1 MRLPD
6 NYFSIAVLLIMITIL
21 GIKVSYET
29 LAFFILFIASEY
41 LGMTKKR
48 RSNSVTQ
55 AISMAAAY
63 FSKTRTE
70 DDTVRRIRRTFRGK

>member
-1 MRLPD
+1 
-6 NYFSIAVLLIMITIL
+6 MITFL

-48 RSNSVTQ
+48 KANTVTQ
-55 AISMAAAY
+55 AISMLAATLAKY
-63 FSKTRTE
+63 RTE
-70 DDTVRRIRRTFRGK
+70 DDTVRRYRRALIKRK

>member
-1 MRLPD
+1 MLTL
-6 NYFSIAVLLIMITIL
+6 FGV
-21 GIKVSYET
+21 KVSYET

-41 LGMTKKR
+41 LGLTKKR

-70 DDTVRRIRRTFRGK
+70 DDTVRRFRRTFRGK

>member
-1 MRLPD
+1 
-6 NYFSIAVLLIMITIL
+6 MITIL

-41 LGMTKKR
+41 LGITKKR

-63 FSKTRTE
+63 FSKIRTE
-70 DDTVRRIRRTFRGK
+70 DDTVRRFSKIKL

>member
-1 MRLPD
+1 
-6 NYFSIAVLLIMITIL
+6 MITIL

-29 LAFFILFIASEY
+29 LTFFILFIASEY

-70 DDTVRRIRRTFRGK
+70 DDTVRRLRRTFRGK

>member
-1 MRLPD
+1 
-6 NYFSIAVLLIMITIL
+6 MITIL

-29 LAFFILFIASEY
+29 LAFFILFSTSEY
-41 LGMTKKR
+41 LGLTKKR
-48 RSNSVTQ
+48 KANTVTQ

>member
-1 MRLPD
+1 
-6 NYFSIAVLLIMITIL
+6 MITIL
-21 GIKVSYET
+21 GVKVSYET
-29 LAFFILFIASEY
+29 LAFFALFIASEY

-48 RSNSVTQ
+48 RANSVTQ

-70 DDTVRRIRRTFRGK
+70 DDTVRRFRRTFTNRK

>member
-1 MRLPD
+1 
-6 NYFSIAVLLIMITIL
+6 MITIL

-29 LAFFILFIASEY
+29 LAFFALFIASEY

-55 AISMAAAY
+55 AISMTAAY

-70 DDTVRRIRRTFRGK
+70 DDTVRRIRHTFRGK

>member
-1 MRLPD
+1 
-6 NYFSIAVLLIMITIL
+6 MITIL

-29 LAFFILFIASEY
+29 LAFFTLFIASEY

-55 AISMAAAY
+55 AITMAAAY

-70 DDTVRRIRRTFRGK
+70 DDTVRRIRRAFRGK

>member
-1 MRLPD
+1 ML
-6 NYFSIAVLLIMITIL
+6 TIF

-29 LAFFILFIASEY
+29 LAFFALFITSEY
-41 LGMTKKR
+41 LGLTKKR

-63 FSKTRTE
+63 FAKSRTE
-70 DDTVRRIRRTFRGK
+70 DDKIRRLRRALTKE

>member
-1 MRLPD
+1 
-6 NYFSIAVLLIMITIL
+6 MITIL
-21 GIKVSYET
+21 GVKVSYET
-29 LAFFILFIASEY
+29 LAFFALFIASEY

-70 DDTVRRIRRTFRGK
+70 DDKVRRFRRALSGK

>member
-1 MRLPD
+1 
-6 NYFSIAVLLIMITIL
+6 MITIL
-21 GIKVSYET
+21 GVKVSYET
-29 LAFFILFIASEY
+29 LAFFSLFAASEY
-41 LGMTKKR
+41 LGLTKKR

-70 DDTVRRIRRTFRGK
+70 DDRIRRLRRAFTRK

>member
-1 MRLPD
+1 
-6 NYFSIAVLLIMITIL
+6 MITIL

-29 LAFFILFIASEY
+29 LGFFILFIASEY

-63 FSKTRTE
+63 FSKIRTE

>member
-1 MRLPD
+1 
-6 NYFSIAVLLIMITIL
+6 MITIL

-29 LAFFILFIASEY
+29 LAFFVLFITSEY

>member
-1 MRLPD
+1 
-6 NYFSIAVLLIMITIL
+6 MITIL

-29 LAFFILFIASEY
+29 LAFFALFITSEY
-41 LGMTKKR
+41 LGLTKKR
-48 RSNSVTQ
+48 KANTVTQ

-70 DDTVRRIRRTFRGK
+70 DDTVRKIRRTFRGK

>member
-1 MRLPD
+1 ML
-6 NYFSIAVLLIMITIL
+6 TIL
-21 GIKVSYET
+21 GVKVSYET

-41 LGMTKKR
+41 LGLTKKR

-63 FSKTRTE
+63 FSKHRTE
-70 DDTVRRIRRTFRGK
+70 DDKIRRLRRAFTRK

>member
-1 MRLPD
+1 
-6 NYFSIAVLLIMITIL
+6 MITIL

-29 LAFFILFIASEY
+29 LAFFGLFIASEY

-55 AISMAAAY
+55 AITMAAAY

-70 DDTVRRIRRTFRGK
+70 DDTVRRIRRAFRGKQ

>member
-1 MRLPD
+1 
-6 NYFSIAVLLIMITIL
+6 MITIL

-41 LGMTKKR
+41 LGLTKKR

-63 FSKTRTE
+63 FSKIRTE
-70 DDTVRRIRRTFRGK
+70 DDAVRRIRRTFKGK

>member
-1 MRLPD
+1 
-6 NYFSIAVLLIMITIL
+6 MITIL

-29 LAFFILFIASEY
+29 LAFFALFITSEY
-41 LGMTKKR
+41 LGLTKKR
-48 RSNSVTQ
+48 KANTVTQ

-70 DDTVRRIRRTFRGK
+70 DDTVRRFRRTFRGK

>member
-1 MRLPD
+1 
-6 NYFSIAVLLIMITIL
+6 MITIL

-55 AISMAAAY
+55 VITMAAAY

-70 DDTVRRIRRTFRGK
+70 DDTVRRIRRTLRGK

>member
-1 MRLPD
+1 ML
-6 NYFSIAVLLIMITIL
+6 TIL

-29 LAFFILFIASEY
+29 LAFFILFITSEY

>member
-1 MRLPD
+1 
-6 NYFSIAVLLIMITIL
+6 MITFL

-29 LAFFILFIASEY
+29 LAFFILFITSEY

>member
-1 MRLPD
+1 
-6 NYFSIAVLLIMITIL
+6 MITIL

-29 LAFFILFIASEY
+29 LGFFILFILSEY
-41 LGMTKKR
+41 LGIVKKR
-48 RSNSVTQ
+48 RANSVTQ

-70 DDTVRRIRRTFRGK
+70 DDTIRRIRRTFRGK

>member
-1 MRLPD
+1 
-6 NYFSIAVLLIMITIL
+6 MITIL

-29 LAFFILFIASEY
+29 LAFFSLFIASEY
-41 LGMTKKR
+41 LGITKKR

-55 AISMAAAY
+55 AITMAAAY

-70 DDTVRRIRRTFRGK
+70 DDTVRRIRRTLRGK

>member
-1 MRLPD
+1 M
-6 NYFSIAVLLIMITIL
+6 VTIL

-29 LAFFILFIASEY
+29 LAFFTLFIASEY
-41 LGMTKKR
+41 LGLTKKR

-55 AISMAAAY
+55 AITMAAAY

-70 DDTVRRIRRTFRGK
+70 DDTVRRIRRAFRGK

>member
-1 MRLPD
+1 
-6 NYFSIAVLLIMITIL
+6 MITIL

-29 LAFFILFIASEY
+29 LAFFILFISSEY
-41 LGMTKKR
+41 LGVTKKR

-55 AISMAAAY
+55 AISMAATY

-70 DDTVRRIRRTFRGK
+70 DDTVRRIRRTLRGK